1 MIEDIYWTE
10 KYRPD
15 TLDDIIGNKEVVS
28 SMKNWKETGDMP
40 NLLFTGPSGTG
51 KTAISTA
58 FAKDFYGD
66 DWRSNFL
73 ELNASDDR
81 GIDVVRERI
90 KGYAKQSPVGPYPFK
105 IIYLDEADNL
115 TNDSY
120 AALRRVMEDYADNT
134 RFILSCNYLNE
145 IHDAIQSR
153 CVVFSVDAL
162 GRDEVINI
170 LENVAEGE
178 GLDHAGEGLELI
190 AEYANGDARRAIN
203 TLQAASS
210 GDEVNLETLDRVV
223 GVIDESLVEEI
234 IKLAVGSKVDKAQE
248 KLTVDL
254 LKKGVD
260 ARRICDSFLR
270 VLKKSNLPADVKMK
284 AIHQLGETE
293 YRISVGCSPHIQ
305 FNSYLAHLC
314 VIRHMGLSHYED
326 KK

>member
-10 KYRPD
+10 KWRPD
-15 TLDDIIGNKEVVS
+15 TLDDIIGNEEVVS
-28 SMKNWKETGDMP
+28 AMQDWKETGDMP

-81 GIDVVRERI
+81 GIDVVRDRI
-90 KGYAKQSPVGPYPFK
+90 KSYAKQAPAGPYPFK
-105 IIYLDEADNL
+105 IIFLDECDNL

-120 AALRRVMEDYADNT
+120 AALRRVMEDYSENT

-162 GRDEVINI
+162 GRSEVIQI
-170 LENVAEGE
+170 LEKVADGE
-178 GLDHAGEGLELI
+178 DLDYDYKGLEMI
-190 AEYANGDARRAIN
+190 ADYASGDARRAIN
-203 TLQAASS
+203 TLQAAST
-210 GDEVNLETLDRVV
+210 GNEVNIETLDKVV
-223 GVIDESLVEEI
+223 GVVDEDLVEEI
-234 IKLAVGSKVDKAQE
+234 IDLSVGSQVGKAQE
-248 KLTVDL
+248 MLTVDL
-254 LKKGVD
+254 LKQGVD
-260 ARRICDSFLR
+260 ARRICDTFLR
-270 VLKKSNLPADVKMK
+270 VLKRGNLPPDVKMK

-293 YRISVGCSPHIQ
+293 YRISTGCSAHIQ
-305 FNSYLAHLC
+305 FNAYLAHLS
-314 VIRHMGLSHYED
+314 VIRHMSLPHYEES
-326 KK
+326 